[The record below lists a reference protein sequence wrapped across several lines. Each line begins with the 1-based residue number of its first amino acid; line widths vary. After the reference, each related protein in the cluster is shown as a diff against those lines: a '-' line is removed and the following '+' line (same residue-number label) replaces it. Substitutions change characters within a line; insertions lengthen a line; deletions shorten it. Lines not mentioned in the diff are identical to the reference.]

1 MMKIYK
7 TFDEQGLFRE
17 VSNIE
22 KGCWINLVAPT
33 EQEINTISEAV
44 KISDEFIRYPLDQEE
59 RARIDYDD
67 DNDLLLIVEDVPIDE
82 TPDDLDDE
90 EFSTIPLGMIVV
102 KDDFFITVCRR
113 ENKIIKDFEA
123 CKIKGV
129 YTFKKTRFILQI
141 MYRTATSYLSHLKL
155 INRDTDRTV
164 DKLQLSMRNEELI
177 KLLALQKSLVYFT
190 TSLKANEIVME
201 KILRG
206 HIIKMYDEDE
216 DILED
221 AIVENKQA
229 IEMGTIYRDI
239 LSGTMDAYASVIS
252 NNLNIVMK
260 FLAGITIIFA
270 IPAAIAGLWGMNI
283 AVPFENDP
291 NAFWIVCGITGIIT
305 LVAYIIMRKKDMM

>member
-33 EQEINTISEAV
+33 EQEINTISQAV

-59 RARIDYDD
+59 RARIDMDD
-67 DNDLLLIVEDVPIDE
+67 DLILIVEDVPIDE
-82 TPDDLDDE
+82 TPNDLDDE
-90 EFSTIPLGMIVV
+90 AFSTIPLGMIVV
-102 KDDFFITVCRR
+102 RDDFFITVCSR
-113 ENKIIKDFEA
+113 ENQIIKDFEA
-123 CKIKGV
+123 CKIKNV
-129 YTFKKTRFILQI
+129 FTFKKTRFILQI

-155 INRDTDRTV
+155 INKETDKTV
-164 DKLQLSMRNEELI
+164 DKLQKSMRNEELI

-206 HIIKMYDEDE
+206 HVIKMYDEDE

-270 IPAAIAGLWGMNI
+270 IPAAIAGIWGMNVD
-283 AVPFENDP
+283 VPFASSP
-291 NAFWIVCGITGIIT
+291 YGFWIVCGITAVIT
-305 LVAYIIMRKKDMM
+305 LIAYIIMKKKDMM

>member
-33 EQEINTISEAV
+33 EQEINTISQAV

-59 RARIDYDD
+59 RARIDIDD
-67 DNDLLLIVEDVPIDE
+67 ELILIVEDVPIDE
-82 TPDDLDDE
+82 TPNDLDDE
-90 EFSTIPLGMIVV
+90 AFSTIPLGMIVV
-102 KDDFFITVCRR
+102 RDDFFITVCSR
-113 ENKIIKDFEA
+113 ENQIIKDFEA

-129 YTFKKTRFILQI
+129 FTFKKTRFILQI

-155 INRDTDRTV
+155 INKETDKTV
-164 DKLQLSMRNEELI
+164 DRLQKSMRNEELI

-206 HIIKMYDEDE
+206 HVIKMYDEDE

-260 FLAGITIIFA
+260 FLAGITIVFA
-270 IPAAIAGLWGMNI
+270 IPAAIAGIWGMNVN
-283 AVPFENDP
+283 VPFADNP
-291 NAFWIVCGITGIIT
+291 YGFWIVCVITAVIT
-305 LVAYIIMRKKDMM
+305 LIAYFIMKKKDMM

>member
-33 EQEINTISEAV
+33 EQEINTISQAV

-59 RARIDYDD
+59 RARIDTDD
-67 DNDLLLIVEDVPIDE
+67 ELILIVEDVPIDE
-82 TPDDLDDE
+82 TPNDLDDE
-90 EFSTIPLGMIVV
+90 AFSTIPLGMIVV
-102 KDDFFITVCRR
+102 RDDFFITVCSR
-113 ENKIIKDFEA
+113 ENQIIKDFEA

-129 YTFKKTRFILQI
+129 FTFKKTRFILQI

-155 INRDTDRTV
+155 INKETDKTV
-164 DKLQLSMRNEELI
+164 DRLQKSMRNEELI

-206 HIIKMYDEDE
+206 HVIKMYDEDE

-260 FLAGITIIFA
+260 FLAGITIVFA
-270 IPAAIAGLWGMNI
+270 IPAAIAGIWGMNVN
-283 AVPFENDP
+283 VPFADNP
-291 NAFWIVCGITGIIT
+291 YGFWIVCVITAVIT
-305 LVAYIIMRKKDMM
+305 LIAYFIMKKKDMM

>member
-33 EQEINTISEAV
+33 EQEINTISQAV

-59 RARIDYDD
+59 RARIDTDD
-67 DNDLLLIVEDVPIDE
+67 ELILIVEDVPIDE
-82 TPDDLDDE
+82 TPNDLDDE
-90 EFSTIPLGMIVV
+90 AFSTIPLGMIVV
-102 KDDFFITVCRR
+102 RDDFFITVCSR
-113 ENKIIKDFEA
+113 ENQIIKDFEA

-129 YTFKKTRFILQI
+129 FTFKKTRFILQI

-155 INRDTDRTV
+155 INKETDKTV
-164 DKLQLSMRNEELI
+164 DRLQKSMRNEELI

-206 HIIKMYDEDE
+206 HVIKMYDEDE

-260 FLAGITIIFA
+260 FLAGITIVFA
-270 IPAAIAGLWGMNI
+270 IPAAIAGIWGMNVN
-283 AVPFENDP
+283 VPFADSP
-291 NAFWIVCGITGIIT
+291 YGFWIVCAITAVIT
-305 LVAYIIMRKKDMM
+305 LIAYFIMKKKDMM